1 MNIAGIWLPFAL
13 SLPIFIV
20 GGVSFFRLLKP
31 QKVNLLRI
39 YLVAFMLHFAFLP
52 LYGFTTEWLLGH
64 WEYYEEELWP
74 AYLSLYVFLGGV
86 LIFLFLHDRS
96 HKRFRR
102 GWTIPQTLEKQYRDI
117 PLRQA
122 VTYFLLA
129 IGFLLGFNI
138 VFGFVAYASST
149 LERNLA
155 VPYPLVII
163 KSLTGIL
170 VFGLIGYGALHL
182 IRGKKYLYLGL
193 LLLLSNNFLN
203 IYSRRTYLLALLV
216 LVLFKLLLDRS
227 RIPLRQVLVVGGAG
241 VFILQVFFPFL
252 FVFRQLTIEDPTE
265 KKGNTSITQTYELS
279 QGARGRELS
288 KGLESNEAYRAN
300 QIARNIEFMRF
311 PLKDGRYMNGLILAY
326 QLSAVIPRAL
336 NPAKLE
342 SGKALAPE
350 AIILL
355 FYGRKGFDLADN
367 LPLYGFLEFGYTGVF
382 LAGMLQALFL
392 IVFEW
397 FAFRFQ
403 RIHPFLGLSVFMY
416 AVYNHLNLEYPYQQ
430 ELSIVRDLIILFF
443 IAYPVAVLRNLLS
456 RRYRKKPPMPAAAP

>member
-1 MNIAGIWLPFAL
+1 MNIAGLWLPFAL

-20 GGVSFFRLLKP
+20 GGAGFFKLLEPK
-31 QKVNLLRI
+31 KVNLLRI
-39 YLVAFMLHFAFLP
+39 YLVAFLLHFAFLP
-52 LYGFTTEWLLGH
+52 LYGFTREWLLGH

-86 LIFLFLHDRS
+86 LIVLFLYDILP
-96 HKRFRR
+96 KKIRR
-102 GWTIPQTLEKQYRDI
+102 GWSIPQLLEKQYRDI
-117 PLRQA
+117 PLRKA
-122 VTYFLLA
+122 VLYFLLV

-138 VFGFVAYASST
+138 AFGFVAYASST

-155 VPYPLVII
+155 VPYPLVIV

-216 LVLFKLLLDRS
+216 LVLFKLILDRS
-227 RIPLRQVLVVGGAG
+227 RISLRQVLVVGGAG
-241 VFILQVFFPFL
+241 LFILQVFFPFL
-252 FVFRQLTIEDPTE
+252 FVFRQLTIEDANE
-265 KKGNTSITQTYELS
+265 KKGNTSISQTYELS
-279 QGARGRELS
+279 QGARGHELS
-288 KGLESNEAYRAN
+288 KGIEANEAYRAN

-311 PLKDGRYMNGLILAY
+311 PLSSGRYMNGLILAY
-326 QLSAVIPRAL
+326 QVAAVIPRAL

-350 AIILL
+350 AVILL

-367 LPLYGFLEFGYTGVF
+367 LPLYGFLESGYTGAF
-382 LAGMLQALFL
+382 LAGILQALFL
-392 IVFEW
+392 VVFEW

-430 ELSIVRDLIILFF
+430 ELSIVRDLMILLF
-443 IAYPVAVLRNLLS
+443 IAYPLAVLRNWLS
-456 RRYRKKPPMPAAAP
+456 RRHRRKPPVPAAAP